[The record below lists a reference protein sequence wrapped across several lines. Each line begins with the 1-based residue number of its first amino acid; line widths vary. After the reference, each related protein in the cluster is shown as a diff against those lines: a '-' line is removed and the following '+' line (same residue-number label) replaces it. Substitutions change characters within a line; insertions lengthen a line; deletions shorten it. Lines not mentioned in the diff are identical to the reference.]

1 MVSRPPKLPG
11 LDERTLVDEL
21 EKLAH
26 RLSLPVRYEPI
37 ESEETFSSGGL
48 CRIKGKEVIII
59 NSRATPK
66 EKSRALGRALK
77 DFDLSQVYL
86 KPALREFLESLGI
99 KEGTE

>member
-1 MVSRPPKLPG
+1 MSPKLG
-11 LDERTLVDEL
+11 GIDERILLCRLEEL
-21 EKLAH
+21 ADKL
-26 RLSLPVRYEPI
+26 SIPVRYEPI
-37 ESEETFSSGGL
+37 EDEETFSSGGL